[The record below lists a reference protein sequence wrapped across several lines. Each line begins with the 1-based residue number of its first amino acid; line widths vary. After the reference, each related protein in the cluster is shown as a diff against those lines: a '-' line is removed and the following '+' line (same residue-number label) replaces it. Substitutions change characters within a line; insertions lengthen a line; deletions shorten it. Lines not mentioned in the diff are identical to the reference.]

1 MKQSIDTIANQLYD
15 GILSEQAWHDALDS
29 MCLQVQAGVFHYF
42 TLDPSGAPTPESA
55 GNLESHGL
63 HTGLMAEYE
72 LQHAANDLRLA
83 ATLRLQPG
91 QLMFD
96 HEHISQRE
104 LSRNSVYADWL
115 VPLGFRNT
123 AGVCVR
129 AEGSARDYMSFMRY
143 RDDKVFSER
152 DKTFINALTPH
163 VMRASG
169 LRARM
174 QSLTLQASLGL
185 AALDSLSQGIVLL
198 DAQARIHYANTAAE
212 RLTQAPSALGT
223 AQGRLLCRSPA
234 LQARMQQLLAQ
245 ACASPA
251 QAGAFEMGAS
261 QATRLVVTVLPL
273 KASHALS
280 NNWQKPLALVVLVVP
295 GAISALDH
303 RVVCDMLGLSPSEAR
318 LLLLLVAGKSVKD
331 FAAVEGCSWHTA
343 RSHLKNL
350 MRKTGCHRQLELVQ
364 LLQALQLG

>member
-1 MKQSIDTIANQLYD
+1 M
-15 GILSEQAWHDALDS
+15 
-29 MCLQVQAGVFHYF
+29 
-42 TLDPSGAPTPESA
+42 
-55 GNLESHGL
+55 
-63 HTGLMAEYE
+63 
-72 LQHAANDLRLA
+72 
-83 ATLRLQPG
+83 
-91 QLMFD
+91 
-96 HEHISQRE
+96 
-104 LSRNSVYADWL
+104 
-115 VPLGFRNT
+115 
-123 AGVCVR
+123 
-129 AEGSARDYMSFMRY
+129 
-143 RDDKVFSER
+143 FSER
-152 DKTFINALTPH
+152 DKTFIYALTPH

-245 ACASPA
+245 ACASP
-251 QAGAFEMGAS
+251 
-261 QATRLVVTVLPL
+261 ATRLVVTVLPL